1 MLAAGHRVRT
11 HPVHPVQGLEGAEVF
26 DLRDHLVEP
35 LDGGQTF
42 QETAPGELLAPGGA
56 QPSREGQGRVGQEPP
71 HGAGPGPAK
80 GGGVCQTTLP
90 KVAETVV
97 DQGGAEVGEGGEIA
111 GSGQR
116 QLRKPVEPPGVALR
130 QPGGSFR
137 MKLRRLIPGAGPAG
151 CRRARA
157 TSATAFSYVFP
168 AISSTLL
175 PHIGSCPRR
184 GAKAAS
190 ARPSRL
196 GRQLC
201 RRSPGSGDPAT
212 VIRGCG
218 KGLSGDA
225 VRTGQTSRSCRG
237 GSR

>member
-1 MLAAGHRVRT
+1 MPLAFSCSQERQAAQTGGGPVLGLEGTAPEEGDPTMLAAGHRVRT

-116 QLRKPVEPPGVALR
+116 QLRKPVEQPGVALR
-130 QPGGSFR
+130 QPG
-137 MKLRRLIPGAGPAG
+137 AGV
-151 CRRARA
+151 
-157 TSATAFSYVFP
+157 SE
-168 AISSTLL
+168 
-175 PHIGSCPRR
+175 
-184 GAKAAS
+184 
-190 ARPSRL
+190 
-196 GRQLC
+196 
-201 RRSPGSGDPAT
+201 
-212 VIRGCG
+212 
-218 KGLSGDA
+218 
-225 VRTGQTSRSCRG
+225 
-237 GSR
+237 